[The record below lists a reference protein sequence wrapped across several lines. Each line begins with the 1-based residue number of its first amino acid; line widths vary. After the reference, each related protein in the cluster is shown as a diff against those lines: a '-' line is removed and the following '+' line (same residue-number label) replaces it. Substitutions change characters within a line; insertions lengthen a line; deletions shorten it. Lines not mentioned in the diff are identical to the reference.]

1 MATNS
6 ELFILVDSVFAII
19 NNLRKQHK
27 RANLDKVY
35 SKLIK
40 TVDSEN
46 TSKEHIYDRINEL
59 IFQGKTMNNPNRNN
73 DSYLVNESITG
84 FSIDQL
90 QCSNLPARDL
100 SFVPRN
106 TKEPSSIDLMN
117 TPRYLIRDSQFTSKR
132 YYWQGICQTYHS
144 DINIH

>member
-90 QCSNLPARDL
+90 QCSNLPTRDL
-100 SFVPRN
+100 SFAPPN
-106 TKEPSSIDLMN
+106 TKQPSSIDFMN
-117 TPRYLIRDSQFTSKR
+117 TPR
-132 YYWQGICQTYHS
+132 
-144 DINIH
+144 

>member
-1 MATNS
+1 MATTSITNS
-6 ELFILVDSVFAII
+6 ELFILVDSVFAIS

-46 TSKEHIYDRINEL
+46 TSKEHVRDRINKL
-59 IFQGKTMNNPNRNN
+59 TFQGKTMNNPSRNN
-73 DSYLVNESITG
+73 DWYLVNESVTG

-90 QCSNLPARDL
+90 QCSNLPIRDL
-100 SFVPRN
+100 PFTPPN
-106 TKEPSSIDLMN
+106 TKQPSSIDFMN
-117 TPRYLIRDSQFTSKR
+117 TPR
-132 YYWQGICQTYHS
+132 
-144 DINIH
+144 

>member
-1 MATNS
+1 MATISITNS

-40 TVDSEN
+40 TVDPEN
-46 TSKEHIYDRINEL
+46 TSKEHIYNRNNGKNYIL
-59 IFQGKTMNNPNRNN
+59 FQGKNMNNPNRND

-100 SFVPRN
+100 SFAPPN
-106 TKEPSSIDLMN
+106 TKQPSSIDLMN
-117 TPRYLIRDSQFTSKR
+117 TPRYLIRESQFTSKR
-132 YYWQGICQTYHS
+132 Y
-144 DINIH
+144 

>member
-1 MATNS
+1 MATISITNS

-46 TSKEHIYDRINEL
+46 TSKEHIYNRNNEL
-59 IFQGKTMNNPNRNN
+59 VFQGKNMNNPNRND

-84 FSIDQL
+84 FSINQL

-100 SFVPRN
+100 SFAPPN
-106 TKEPSSIDLMN
+106 TKQPSSIDLMN

-132 YYWQGICQTYHS
+132 Y
-144 DINIH
+144 

>member
-1 MATNS
+1 MATISITNS
-6 ELFILVDSVFAII
+6 ELFILVHSVFAII

-46 TSKEHIYDRINEL
+46 TSKEHIYNRNNEL
-59 IFQGKTMNNPNRNN
+59 VFQGKNMNNPNRND

-100 SFVPRN
+100 SFAPPN
-106 TKEPSSIDLMN
+106 TKQPSSIDLMN

-132 YYWQGICQTYHS
+132 Y
-144 DINIH
+144 